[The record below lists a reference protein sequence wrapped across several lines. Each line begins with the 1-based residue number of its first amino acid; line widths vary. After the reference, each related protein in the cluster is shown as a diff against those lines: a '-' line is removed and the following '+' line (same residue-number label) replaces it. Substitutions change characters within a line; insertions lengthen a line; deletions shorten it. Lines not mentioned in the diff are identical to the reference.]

1 MVGLPAAELRAP
13 MRKVW
18 LAELKAGGRKL
29 NVTHTRLARYSV
41 PYFFEPQA
49 SASRDLSRI
58 IFTSDFGTGGNA
70 DDYIAGLPSWLGR

>member
-1 MVGLPAAELRAP
+1 M
-13 MRKVW
+13 
-18 LAELKAGGRKL
+18 
-29 NVTHTRLARYSV
+29 

-58 IFTSDFGTGGNA
+58 IFTSDFGAGGNA